1 MIATIKDLK
10 DFKLKINLKIIE
22 LKNNEL
28 AREWIKSNH
37 KTATIKSD
45 AYFIIKE
52 NEILVRVMR
61 DLYVVKQLLTESE
74 YTKQFKTIASNGK

>member
-10 DFKLKINLKIIE
+10 DFKLKMNLKIIE
-22 LKNNEL
+22 LKSNEL
-28 AREWIKSNH
+28 ACEWIKQNN
-37 KTATIKSD
+37 KIATIKSD
-45 AYFIIKE
+45 AYFIIKD

-61 DLYVVKQLLTESE
+61 DLYVVHPLLTENE

>member
-22 LKNNEL
+22 LKSNEL
-28 AREWIKSNH
+28 AREWIKQNH
-37 KTATIKSD
+37 KTAAMESD
-45 AYFIIKE
+45 AYFIIKDD
-52 NEILVRVMR
+52 EILIRVMR

-74 YTKQFKTIASNGK
+74 YTKKFKTISNHGK